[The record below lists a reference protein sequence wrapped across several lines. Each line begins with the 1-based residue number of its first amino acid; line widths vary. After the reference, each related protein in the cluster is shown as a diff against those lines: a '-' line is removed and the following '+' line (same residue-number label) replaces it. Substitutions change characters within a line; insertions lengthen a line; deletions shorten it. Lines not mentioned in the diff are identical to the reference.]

1 LEDEF
6 QILEDPLWINSSR
19 AIHIIA

>member
-6 QILEDPLWINSSR
+6 QILEDPRWINSSR
-19 AIHIIA
+19 ALHIIA